1 MASAFVHSYDSY
13 VLCTWACVCLKNH
26 HVFVH
31 VWQMS
36 RDLPNLAR
44 YVCWQIPGWDAKP
57 TSPKP
62 IRGRGPQ
69 RNSWQSINKPRRICH
84 LFIIMLGW
92 CQNFIPTNPCRK
104 VNMFLGL
111 LGERK
116 QWSQT
121 SRVLRETK
129 FYDFSALRCLDSCG
143 CWKYIWK
150 YRDMVFGKVR
160 CNSPMNFWHFFELST
175 SRSTLKCYVGISH
188 TPCPM
193 AMVSLE
199 IVALRVLLRWCAAF

>member
-1 MASAFVHSYDSY
+1 MYGVYLGMCMF
-13 VLCTWACVCLKNH
+13 LFH

-31 VWQMS
+31 VCQMS

-62 IRGRGPQ
+62 IWGRGPQ

-92 CQNFIPTNPCRK
+92 CQDFISTNPCRK

-116 QWSQT
+116 QWAQT

-129 FYDFSALRCLDSCG
+129 FYDFSALRCWMSRVTINYSNWYTFPVDVENIYENIETWSSEKLDVIHQ
-143 CWKYIWK
+143 W
-150 YRDMVFGKVR
+150 
-160 CNSPMNFWHFFELST
+160 NSGIF
-175 SRSTLKCYVGISH
+175 VGIVHKQKQS
-188 TPCPM
+188 
-193 AMVSLE
+193 
-199 IVALRVLLRWCAAF
+199 

>member
-1 MASAFVHSYDSY
+1 MF
-13 VLCTWACVCLKNH
+13 
-26 HVFVH
+26 FVH

-69 RNSWQSINKPRRICH
+69 RNSWQNINKPRRICH

-116 QWSQT
+116 QWAQT

-129 FYDFSALRCLDSCG
+129 FYDFSALRCWIPVDVENIYENIETWSSEKLDVIHQ
-143 CWKYIWK
+143 W
-150 YRDMVFGKVR
+150 
-160 CNSPMNFWHFFELST
+160 T
-175 SRSTLKCYVGISH
+175 SGIFLN
-188 TPCPM
+188 CP
-193 AMVSLE
+193 
-199 IVALRVLLRWCAAF
+199 